1 MHRSVIQKHA
11 RMRGE
16 RLRPHNMAMVKLADD
31 QREAVE
37 SIALEI
43 FTDMTNA
50 GASLQATLAA
60 VYLSG
65 MEHAAAVQV
74 ADRDHG

>member
-1 MHRSVIQKHA
+1 MHRSVIQQQA
-11 RMRGE
+11 RARGI
-16 RLRPHNMAMVKLADD
+16 RLRPHNMSTVTLADD

-37 SIALEI
+37 SIALGI

-65 MEHAAAVQV
+65 IAHAMGATTP
-74 ADRDHG
+74 